1 MCFLWLDSGD
11 AGQFDCATPNLERR
25 DRDCNNARFYPAEKV
40 YTRKAFTV
48 SCKVAVLALFRWKV
62 PQVFMASSLFSL
74 EGRIAVVLGGTS
86 GLGHTIA
93 LGLAEAGANVVVS
106 ARRGLLVE
114 KTASEIEG
122 KGRKSLRVVADV
134 RDRKS
139 LVGARASIL
148 KQFGRVDIL
157 VNAAGVTQKLP
168 TLEMKEEDWNE
179 ILETNLTGT
188 LRGCQIF
195 GEVMLKQGEGRII
208 NIASLGSLLGL
219 FEVAAYSASKSGVA
233 SLTRR
238 SLAVEWSR
246 YGVLVNAIVPGVFRT
261 NMNAKLLEG
270 TERGREFL
278 LRTPMGRY
286 GKAEELI
293 GAAVFLASAASA
305 FVTGQ
310 LIAVDGGILASGVN
324 Q

>member
-1 MCFLWLDSGD
+1 MS
-11 AGQFDCATPNLERR
+11 
-25 DRDCNNARFYPAEKV
+25 
-40 YTRKAFTV
+40 
-48 SCKVAVLALFRWKV
+48 
-62 PQVFMASSLFSL
+62 SSLFSL
-74 EGRIAVVLGGTS
+74 EGKTAVVLGGTS

-106 ARRGLLVE
+106 ARSHKLVD
-114 KTASEIEG
+114 KTASEIEA
-122 KGRKSLRVVADV
+122 KGRKTLRVVADV
-134 RDRKS
+134 RDRNS
-139 LVGARASIL
+139 LLEAREL
-148 KQFGRVDIL
+148 VVKGFGRVDIL
-157 VNAAGVTQKLP
+157 VNAAGVTRKVA
-168 TLEMKEEDWNE
+168 TLEMKETDWSE

-195 GEVMLKQGEGRII
+195 GELMLKQGAGRII

-233 SLTRR
+233 SLTK

-246 YGVLVNAIVPGVFRT
+246 HGVLVNAIVPGVFRT
-261 NMNAKLLEG
+261 DMNSKLLEG

-293 GAAVFLASAASA
+293 GAVVFLASAASG

-310 LIAVDGGILASGVN
+310 LIAVDGGFLASGVN